1 MVLRAHLT
9 ILQSRPG
16 NKGFPLNISAS
27 TQPTLQMSMARV
39 YSLKVS
45 MTSGA
50 RYHLDT
56 TSNVTILIVSRQRT
70 GWQRIR
76 SRSRCYHPYQEVGE
90 QTVRGQSHRAER
102 ECVNRRTKRPESYVI
117 RTLRSQLAFRSRFDG
132 FESRWR
138 TSAECSALSA
148 LRV

>member
-1 MVLRAHLT
+1 MLLRAHRT

-56 TSNVTILIVSRQRT
+56 TSNVTSQIV
-70 GWQRIR
+70 G
-76 SRSRCYHPYQEVGE
+76 
-90 QTVRGQSHRAER
+90 A
-102 ECVNRRTKRPESYVI
+102 
-117 RTLRSQLAFRSRFDG
+117 
-132 FESRWR
+132 
-138 TSAECSALSA
+138 
-148 LRV
+148 